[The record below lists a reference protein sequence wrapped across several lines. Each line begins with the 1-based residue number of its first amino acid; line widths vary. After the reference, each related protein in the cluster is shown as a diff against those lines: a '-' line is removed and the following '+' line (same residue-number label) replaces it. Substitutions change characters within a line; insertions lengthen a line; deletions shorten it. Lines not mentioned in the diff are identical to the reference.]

1 MPSTVTGTAPYH
13 HNDLKHLFTH
23 DALVDRRALSDRSN
37 PIPDPC
43 SIHTYGEG
51 MLDTGPLRSPIIVPM
66 LPFAKRHK
74 IDNGKYYFS
83 SPYTSTSPLAPK

>member
-1 MPSTVTGTAPYH
+1 
-13 HNDLKHLFTH
+13 
-23 DALVDRRALSDRSN
+23 
-37 PIPDPC
+37 
-43 SIHTYGEG
+43 